1 MGTRLFIK
9 NLSPDT
15 TENELYDVFAGIGRV
30 SMISLSINHLTEKTK
45 NHCVID
51 METAELAREAVRK
64 FNGRLLNGWAAS
76 WRSLIDV
83 RPI

>member
-30 SMISLSINHLTEKTK
+30 SMISLSI
-45 NHCVID
+45 I
-51 METAELAREAVRK
+51 
-64 FNGRLLNGWAAS
+64 
-76 WRSLIDV
+76 
-83 RPI
+83 